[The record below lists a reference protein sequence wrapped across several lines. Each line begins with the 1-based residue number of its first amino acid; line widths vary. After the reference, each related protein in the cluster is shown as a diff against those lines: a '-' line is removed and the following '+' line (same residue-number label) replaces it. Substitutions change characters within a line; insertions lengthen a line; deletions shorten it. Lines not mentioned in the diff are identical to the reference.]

1 MADWRK
7 LAMRALLADNQIDE
21 REVAILRKEFFADKR
36 IDRAEL
42 DFLLEAKKKAKSAV
56 PAFDKLLFEAVRS
69 SLLAD
74 GKITAEEVT
83 WLRNWI
89 MADGKVDDAEKKLLK
104 ELRLLADHVCPE
116 FTAMYNEMVGK

>member
-7 LAMRALLADNQIDE
+7 LAMRALLADNQIDD

-42 DFLLEAKKKAKSAV
+42 DFLLEARKKARSTV
-56 PAFDKLLFEAVRS
+56 PAFTKLLFEAVRA

-74 GKITAEEVT
+74 GKITPEETT
-83 WLRNWI
+83 WLRAWI
-89 MADGKVDDAEKKLLK
+89 LEDGKVDQAEIKLLM
-104 ELRLLADHVCPE
+104 ELKLLADHVCPE
-116 FTAMYNEMVGK
+116 FLALYNEMVGK